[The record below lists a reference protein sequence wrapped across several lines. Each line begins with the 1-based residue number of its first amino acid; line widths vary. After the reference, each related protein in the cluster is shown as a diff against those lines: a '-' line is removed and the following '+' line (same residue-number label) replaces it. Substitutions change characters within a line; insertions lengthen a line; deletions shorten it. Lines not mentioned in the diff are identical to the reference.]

1 MSVYVQLHANYKF
14 HSVFLKSSQDI
25 LDWGDRDFTFYSL
38 PWFLCIMV
46 YDLSRTETNHMNFL
60 SHYANTLDILTFVD
74 VKLLDSLIL
83 LQCNA
88 FETQ

>member
-1 MSVYVQLHANYKF
+1 MFSYVHANYKF

-25 LDWGDRDFTFYSL
+25 LDWGERDFTFYSL
-38 PWFLCIMV
+38 LWFLCIMV